1 MDLETQKKI
10 IKLGKKM
17 IEEVK
22 LQNSVDTLSK
32 WMIYYI
38 SELIVKA
45 ENETGEKKAELNLEC
60 CNVILKVWEQRHSQN
75 AISSPFEKF
84 QKVYEVLT
92 QLNIDDQWSFY
103 SWRYKP
109 EHDEAISSSQRYWL
123 SLIKELDQVVKVW
136 IKYFSYE
143 AANELVDEGI
153 NGWLDVLE
161 GIEDTESDLLKQILF
176 LEKDEDFVQEKKES
190 LLKQLAMLEKFNEI
204 NVILIDKINEILIIR
219 E

>member
-17 IEEVK
+17 IEELK

-60 CNVILKVWEQRHSQN
+60 CNVILKVWEQRHFQN
-75 AISSPFEKF
+75 AIPSPFEKF

-103 SWRYKP
+103 SRRYKP
-109 EHDEAISSSQRYWL
+109 EHDVAISSSQRYWL

-161 GIEDTESDLLKQILF
+161 DIEDTENDLLKEILF
-176 LEKDEDFVQEKKES
+176 LEKDEDIVQEKKES

-204 NVILIDKINEILIIR
+204 NVILIDKIKRDIDN
-219 E
+219 

>member
-1 MDLETQKKI
+1 MDLEIQKKI

-17 IEEVK
+17 IEDLDIE
-22 LQNSVDTLSK
+22 NSVDTLSR

-60 CNVILKVWEQRHSQN
+60 CNVILKVWEQRYSQN

-92 QLNIDDQWSFY
+92 QLNIDDEWSLY
-103 SWRYKP
+103 SRRYKP
-109 EHDEAISSSQRYWL
+109 EYDEAISSSQRYWL
-123 SLIKELDQVVKVW
+123 SLIKEIDQVVKVW

-143 AANELVDEGI
+143 AANELVDDGI
-153 NGWLDVLE
+153 NDWLDVLE
-161 GIEDTESDLLKQILF
+161 DIEDTESDLLKQILF
-176 LEKDEDFVQEKKES
+176 LEKDEDFVRGKKEN

-204 NVILIDKINEILIIR
+204 NVKLIDTIKREIDN
-219 E
+219 